1 MRLNFRTLIT
11 ASFCKKAVTFDTEK
25 KVAVIYVD
33 GREQSRI
40 EDYGEGKPINLG
52 MQNRGKDF
60 MFKIG
65 HSYGE
70 PTDFSRQL
78 DGEICE
84 VRVWNVMRT
93 QQEIFD
99 NMYNVDPA
107 TTGLCAYWKFNE
119 GHGDIAEDYTGH
131 GNDAHVHISPAV
143 WPQGIEVT
151 QKNKE

>member
-1 MRLNFRTLIT
+1 MQEGEWYHV
-11 ASFCKKAVTFDTEK
+11 AVTFDTEK

-93 QQEIFD
+93 QQEILLLPDFVLTGSLTKD
-99 NMYNVDPA
+99 MATLPRITPDMEMMLMYIYRLLYGRKA
-107 TTGLCAYWKFNE
+107 LR
-119 GHGDIAEDYTGH
+119 
-131 GNDAHVHISPAV
+131 
-143 WPQGIEVT
+143 
-151 QKNKE
+151 